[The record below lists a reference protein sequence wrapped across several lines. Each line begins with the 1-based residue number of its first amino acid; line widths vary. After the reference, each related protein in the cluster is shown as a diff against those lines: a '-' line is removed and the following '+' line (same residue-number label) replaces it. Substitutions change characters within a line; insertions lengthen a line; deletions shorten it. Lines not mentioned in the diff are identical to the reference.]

1 MGSPAGGRAVL
12 AAVLTA
18 AAVVVAPWAARAQ
31 DSTESNGAG
40 ALLPV
45 LQAQLIPETS
55 EIDLDGRLE
64 EAVWQQ
70 AAAVAG
76 AYATTP
82 GASEQASSRK
92 RMRAAGQQ
100 QGASLQPDELHPGPL
115 EQQQEQGQG
124 QGQAEPPADLAMI
137 TDRRHAEQAE
147 QAMH

>member
-1 MGSPAGGRAVL
+1 MQAAEDEFAAGMDAMREAKDHLEHEKHALEEGAQQQ
-12 AAVLTA
+12 A
-18 AAVVVAPWAARAQ
+18 AAQKQQAAA
-31 DSTESNGAG
+31 
-40 ALLPV
+40 
-45 LQAQLIPETS
+45 
-55 EIDLDGRLE
+55 
-64 EAVWQQ
+64 QQ

-147 QAMH
+147 QAMS